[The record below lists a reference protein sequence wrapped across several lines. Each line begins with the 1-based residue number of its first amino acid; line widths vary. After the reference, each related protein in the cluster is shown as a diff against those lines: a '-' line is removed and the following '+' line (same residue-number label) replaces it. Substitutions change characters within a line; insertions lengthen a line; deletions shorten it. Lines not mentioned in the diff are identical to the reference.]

1 MDDIIWVN
9 KEKGGWT
16 RKAEDVSIRKVKNG
30 ISIIV
35 RNNWYEELTTTE
47 YIRFGFSKSDR
58 NKLYF
63 MASTPE
69 SGWKLTKGNTLNY
82 STTVRDERLTTGL
95 IRFEGDYNIEISED
109 NLFYIDRRNV
119 K

>member
-1 MDDIIWVN
+1 MEDIIWVN

-30 ISIIV
+30 MSITF
-35 RNNWYEELTTTE
+35 RNNWFEELTTTE
-47 YIRFGFSKSDR
+47 YIRFGFSNSDR

-63 MASTPE
+63 MASA
-69 SGWKLTKGNTLNY
+69 SNNGWKFTKNTTLNY
-82 STTVRDERLTTGL
+82 SAVIRDERLMTGL
-95 IRFEGDYNIEISED
+95 TRFEGDYNVELSED